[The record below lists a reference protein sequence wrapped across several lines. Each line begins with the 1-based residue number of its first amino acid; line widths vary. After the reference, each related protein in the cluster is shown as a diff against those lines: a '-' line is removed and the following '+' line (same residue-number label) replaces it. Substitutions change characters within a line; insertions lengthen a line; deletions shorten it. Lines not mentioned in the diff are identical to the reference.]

1 MFRTTYKRATAWIA
15 AALLFSSMMSGA
27 CTWSSVPD
35 ANDGSPTPG
44 VGQPTVV
51 GSLPNAT
58 PPVAGPTSE
67 AQPVDGGGWEVPAE
81 RQAVVQVVERIS
93 PAVVTVVN
101 KLGSQGF
108 GGEAS
113 GSGVIIDS
121 DGRIITNNHVIEGAS
136 EGSLQVIFETG
147 DTATAE
153 LLGSDPVSDI
163 AVLKVD
169 HDVPA
174 FARMGDSSK
183 LRVGE
188 TVIAIGSALG
198 DFKNTVT
205 VGVIS
210 GLNRLVRGPGI
221 NMENMIQTDAAINHG
236 NSGGPLLNLS
246 GEVIGIN
253 TAVVRGSGALDSG
266 DVAEGLGFAIPVNTV
281 NTVSQQLIDTGK
293 VARPYLGVSTRP
305 VNRTIASY
313 YQLKDEDGKLLET
326 GLLIEEVISGTP
338 AEKIGLR
345 EGDVLMKINEI
356 ALDEDHPLANVLT
369 AYQPGDT
376 VKVTAIRNGKLLK
389 LDAKLAIRP

>member
-1 MFRTTYKRATAWIA
+1 MLGTSYKRATVWIA
-15 AALLFSSMMSGA
+15 AALLFSSIASGA

-35 ANDGSPTPG
+35 ANNGSPTPG
-44 VGQPTVV
+44 VAQPTTV
-51 GSLPNAT
+51 GGLTNAT
-58 PPVAGPTSE
+58 PPAGGPTSE
-67 AQPVDGGGWEVPAE
+67 AQPVGGGWEVPAE
-81 RQAVVQVVERIS
+81 RQAVVQVVDRIS
-93 PAVVTVVN
+93 PAVVTIVN
-101 KLGSQGF
+101 KLGTPGIGS
-108 GGEAS
+108 EAS

-121 DGRIITNNHVIEGAS
+121 EGRIITNNHVIEGAS
-136 EGSLQVIFETG
+136 EGGIQVIFDTG
-147 DTATAE
+147 DTATAQ
-153 LLGSDPVSDI
+153 LLGGDAVSDI

-169 HDVPA
+169 RAISV
-174 FARMGDSSK
+174 FAKMGDSSK
-183 LRVGE
+183 VRVGE

-253 TAVVRGSGALDSG
+253 TAVVRGGGALDGG

-281 NTVSQQLIDTGK
+281 NTVSQQLIGTGK

-305 VNRTIASY
+305 VNRTISSY
-313 YQLKDEDGKLLET
+313 YQLLDENGKLLET
-326 GLLIEEVISGTP
+326 GLLIEEILAGTP
-338 AEKIGLR
+338 AETIGLR
-345 EGDVLMKINEI
+345 QGDVLMKINDI
-356 ALDEDHPLANVLT
+356 TLNEDNPLANVLT

-376 VKVTAIRNGKLLK
+376 VKVTIIRNGKLIK
-389 LDAKLAIRP
+389 LDAKLAVRP